1 MCGIAGIINHR
12 APEDKRL
19 LLHRMVGFL
28 HHRGPDAAGFYQ
40 RGAAGLGHARLS
52 IIDLNSGDQ
61 PIHNE
66 DQTVWVV
73 YNGEIFNY
81 PELRDDL
88 QSRGHRFY
96 TRTDT
101 EVLVHLYEEFGTS
114 MFEHL
119 NGQFAF
125 AIWDETKAQLLLARD
140 RAGIHPLFYHCAG
153 GRLAFAS
160 EIKALLAD
168 PRLPRRLDRRTL
180 ADIFVCWS
188 NHGNTTAFE
197 TIHQLPPAHYAL
209 FTETGFTVRP
219 YWDLPAPDGRGDQ
232 KPFDAACEE
241 LQALLVDASRIRLR
255 ADVPVGA
262 YLSGGIDSTY
272 TSALV
277 KKHFD
282 NCLCTFS
289 VAFADAAFDE
299 SDYQNEA
306 IDALQTDH
314 RSVRCTDG
322 DIAASFPDVVWHAE
336 IPMIRTAP
344 APLFA
349 LSQLVRSSDYKVVLT
364 GEGADEIFAGYN
376 IFKEAQIRRFW
387 SRAPESRIRPRLL
400 ERLYPYIFSGPNEK
414 ARAYLKSFYRKGL
427 NDTASPVY
435 SHLPRWRNTS
445 QLQTFLAQSV
455 EAVART
461 PEDFIVDFSR
471 TLPEDIDRWPML
483 SRAQYIEMK
492 LFLSNYLLSTQGDR
506 MIMAHSVEGRYPFL
520 DHRVIEFAFRLPTR
534 YRLNGLTEK
543 FILKRAA
550 RGVVPDRVIDRPK
563 QPYRAPISSVF
574 FGPQAPDYVET
585 MLSETALRE
594 TGYFNPQRVSRI
606 VQKSRKSPEGLTS
619 ERENMALVGILS
631 TQLFHQRFIR
641 DFPPHPAHMPTHITV
656 DIGERDALK
665 AQNG

>member
-1 MCGIAGIINHR
+1 MCGIAGIINYR
-12 APEDKRL
+12 APEDKRQ

-52 IIDLNSGDQ
+52 IIDLSSGDQ

-66 DQTVWVV
+66 DQTIWVV

-81 PELRDDL
+81 PELRENL

-125 AIWDETKAQLLLARD
+125 GIWDENKAELLLARD
-140 RAGIHPLFYHCAG
+140 RVGIHPLFYHRAN
-153 GRLAFAS
+153 GRLIFAS

-168 PRLPRRLDRRTL
+168 SRLPRRLDFETL
-180 ADIFVCWS
+180 CDIFVCWS
-188 NHGNTTAFE
+188 NHGDRTALE
-197 TIHQLPPAHYAL
+197 TIRQLPPAHYAV
-209 FTETGFTVRP
+209 FTETEFEVRP
-219 YWDLPAPDGRGDQ
+219 YWDLPAPDS
-232 KPFDAACEE
+232 AADEMHLDEACREF
-241 LQALLVDASRIRLR
+241 QALLVDASRIRLR

-282 NCLCTFS
+282 NRLCTFS

-306 IDALQTDH
+306 IRALQTDH
-314 RSVRCTDG
+314 RSVRCTAG
-322 DIAASFPDVVWHAE
+322 DIAGSFPDVVWHAE

-349 LSQLVRSSDYKVVLT
+349 LSELVRASNYKVVLT

-376 IFKEAQIRRFW
+376 IFKEAQIRSFW
-387 SRAPESRIRPRLL
+387 SRAPKSRIRPRLL
-400 ERLYPYIFSGPNEK
+400 ERLYPYIFSGANEK
-414 ARAYLKSFYRKGL
+414 AKSYLKSFYRKGL
-427 NDTASPVY
+427 NNTTSPVY
-435 SHLPRWRNTS
+435 SHLPRWQNTA
-445 QLQTFLAQSV
+445 QLHTFLAEPGAADV
-455 EAVART
+455 RT
-461 PEDFIVDFSR
+461 PADFIAQFSSS
-471 TLPEDIDRWPML
+471 LPKNIESWPIVT
-483 SRAQYIEMK
+483 RAQYIEMK

-520 DHRVIEFAFRLPTR
+520 DHRVIEFAFRLPIR
-534 YRLNGLTEK
+534 FRLNGLTEK

-550 RGVVPDRVIDRPK
+550 RGIIPDRVVDRPK

-574 FGPQAPDYVET
+574 FGPQTPDYVDE
-585 MLSETALRE
+585 MLSEATLRE
-594 TGYFNPQRVSRI
+594 SGYFNPQRVSRI
-606 VQKSRKSPEGLTS
+606 VQKSRKNPKGLTS

-631 TQLFHQRFIR
+631 TQLFHHRFIR
-641 DFPPHPAHMPTHITV
+641 DFPSQPAHMPTNITV
-656 DIGERDALK
+656 DIDPKG
-665 AQNG
+665 